1 MSTSQSIQGLIKWS
15 QRGEWRD
22 NFEAA
27 LERHV
32 GPACRGASIGLDGL
46 AEIIGDHLMST
57 LWGCAFEDLVS
68 AGHAERNVAD
78 DYLKRRGWK
87 ESAGRCGAPA

>member
-1 MSTSQSIQGLIKWS
+1 MSSSQSIPGLIRWS

-32 GPACRGASIGLDGL
+32 GPACRGAGIGLDEL
-46 AEIIGDHLMST
+46 AEIIGDT
-57 LWGCAFEDLVS
+57 
-68 AGHAERNVAD
+68 
-78 DYLKRRGWK
+78 
-87 ESAGRCGAPA
+87 

>member
-15 QRGEWRD
+15 KRGEWRD

-32 GPACRGASIGLDGL
+32 GPACSSAGIGLDEL
-46 AEIIGDHLMST
+46 EEIIGDHGMST
-57 LWGCAFEDLVS
+57 LWDAPSRISFRPGVPS
-68 AGHAERNVAD
+68 ATSRTTI
-78 DYLKRRGWK
+78 
-87 ESAGRCGAPA
+87 

>member
-32 GPACRGASIGLDGL
+32 GPACSSAGIGLDEL
-46 AEIIGDHLMST
+46 AEIIGDHWMST
-57 LWGCAFEDLVS
+57 ISFQPGVPS
-68 AGHAERNVAD
+68 ATLRTTI
-78 DYLKRRGWK
+78 
-87 ESAGRCGAPA
+87 